1 MEYPAASDAD
11 PAGFS
16 ERKGQQQTGK
26 LWDMETNPDVGYF
39 SDHGNADL
47 ECNVFKFY
55 AGRRGKYRRCAGKI
69 LSAAYLSWS
78 IIAFKFKIKVEIS
91 KYGLAKLSFI
101 VANIL
106 QIAAVWELLLQG
118 RLI

>member
-1 MEYPAASDAD
+1 
-11 PAGFS
+11 
-16 ERKGQQQTGK
+16 
-26 LWDMETNPDVGYF
+26 METNPDVGHF

-55 AGRRGKYRRCAGKI
+55 AGRRGKYRLCAGYYLPLI
-69 LSAAYLSWS
+69 YLGALLLSNS
-78 IIAFKFKIKVEIS
+78 KIKVEIS

>member
-1 MEYPAASDAD
+1 
-11 PAGFS
+11 
-16 ERKGQQQTGK
+16 
-26 LWDMETNPDVGYF
+26 METNPDVGHF

-78 IIAFKFKIKVEIS
+78 IIFFFFKNKSLIIKVEIS

>member
-1 MEYPAASDAD
+1 M
-11 PAGFS
+11 
-16 ERKGQQQTGK
+16 
-26 LWDMETNPDVGYF
+26 
-39 SDHGNADL
+39 
-47 ECNVFKFY
+47 
-55 AGRRGKYRRCAGKI
+55 
-69 LSAAYLSWS
+69 YLSFTPVGEAS
-78 IIAFKFKIKVEIS
+78 IAGVRARYYLPLIYLEALLLSNSKIKVEIS